1 MIRLCRS
8 NGRPSMDII
17 VALITVSFVFAYRE
31 RLRYVS
37 RWARPAGHT
46 LVDDELR
53 LAQLRVPAGWRAAR
67 DLNEGAGLQAINP
80 LHGRHVIVISECLE
94 DYAIG
99 VTVDEHARITL
110 DLLVRGI
117 QVTRV
122 SDPHHRVIGGY
133 DSVQYEVEGFHDNT
147 WVRYLHTTIAGRR
160 AFHQVIAWAT
170 QSRYSREVFEAV
182 LEGFS
187 EQPGPDPIRRP
198 APAGFAGLTPPASTR
213 VH

>member
-1 MIRLCRS
+1 
-8 NGRPSMDII
+8 MDII
-17 VALITVSFVFAYRE
+17 VALITVSFIFAYRE
-31 RLRYVS
+31 RLRHVS
-37 RWARPAGHT
+37 RWVRPSGRT

-53 LAQLRVPAGWRAAR
+53 LAQLRLPAGWRAAR

-94 DYAIG
+94 DYAPG
-99 VTVDEHARITL
+99 VTVDQHARITL

-117 QVTRV
+117 QVSRI
-122 SDPHHRVIGGY
+122 SDAHHRLIGGY
-133 DSVQYEVEGFHDNT
+133 DSVQYEIEGFHDNT
-147 WVRYLHTTIAGRR
+147 WVKYLHTTIAGRR

-170 QSRYSREVFEAV
+170 QSRYNREVFEAV

-198 APAGFAGLTPPASTR
+198 APAAVPGLTPPASTR
-213 VH
+213 IH